1 MKDYSYAV
9 VFTYSF
15 DADAAVYLFDTILEA
30 REFMAKSYKEKL
42 RIDVEENGWN
52 SEGYIQED
60 RMYAKI
66 TNHFQDEDDD
76 VTEFHIA
83 NIYCE

>member
-1 MKDYSYAV
+1 MKDYAV

-15 DADAAVYLFDTILEA
+15 DADAAVYLFDTVLEA
-30 REFMAKSYKEKL
+30 REFWFKSYKEEL
-42 RIDVEENGWN
+42 RTDTEENGWS

-60 RMYAKI
+60 GMYAKI
-66 TNHFQDEDDD
+66 TNHFQDGDD

-83 NIYCE
+83 NIYC